1 MHAEPA
7 AMQNIVE
14 ALEPLTPA
22 QRQAVARKILLVGD
36 PEILALG
43 QVLTA
48 LQDVKGVQ
56 ARTRVIRWAMDAYK
70 APKVARAKK
79 AKDEKAKPQEP
90 PKASPVT
97 PVREAAWGA

>member
-1 MHAEPA
+1 
-7 AMQNIVE
+7 MQNIVE

-36 PEILALG
+36 AEITALG

-79 AKDEKAKPQEP
+79 APKPQEP

-97 PVREAAWGA
+97 PVREAWAG